1 MHKKILVLLTGALT
15 LSITAIPALA
25 SDPPTDDGQYIWQDE
40 NGDYWYRNG
49 SEDEYIGEGN
59 YAPDPDSGELMEGND
74 AGWTEQDGYFE
85 PHYYYEDGG
94 VWLEDNT
101 GTTYIG
107 SRDDYYID
115 DYGNLQE
122 YSDSEDDSSDSNPSE
137 TSSEE
142 SSAASSGSS
151 SDTAG
156 NSSSQ
161 NSDPSYPNSSSNDTE
176 ENTGSEKR
184 GELHMR
190 VGFHD
195 NDTVIESMPEKENYF
210 ERRSVNDGKSTAAVL
225 KVANSSLDDPSLEG
239 FLAEYYPVKD
249 EIITKKDLTFDS
261 YPAVKYQYI
270 TSVNE
275 EEKNVDALVC
285 QTDDHTFGLFILT
298 PSDTYDKATEKAAT
312 ELIKSVDF
320 IYAERVDMAM
330 TDHFQVLTPERWKY
344 LCNYE
349 TTETENGGYKLTY
362 YNEKVPVL
370 TLEARY
376 YDGKDQPLD
385 SVWQSY
391 LGRIETTDGKKYDL
405 LATISQYSEDASDEW
420 KEMYDT
426 YEDVINGIRMLDGCS
441 LTKGSH
447 A

>member
-1 MHKKILVLLTGALT
+1 MHKKILFLLTGLIA
-15 LSITAIPALA
+15 LSISAVPVLA

-85 PHYYYEDGG
+85 PHYYYEDGS
-94 VWLEDNT
+94 VWLEDAT

-107 SRDDYYID
+107 SRDKYYID

-122 YSDSEDDSSDSNPSE
+122 YSDSEADSSSGDSP
-137 TSSEE
+137 EE
-142 SSAASSGSS
+142 SS
-151 SDTAG
+151 
-156 NSSSQ
+156 
-161 NSDPSYPNSSSNDTE
+161 E
-176 ENTGSEKR
+176 SEKR

-190 VGFHD
+190 VGFPA
-195 NDTVIESMPEKENYF
+195 DTTIRESMPEKGGYF
-210 ERRSVNDGKSTAAVL
+210 EQRSVNEGKSTAFVL
-225 KVANSSLDDPSLEG
+225 KVANSSLEDSSLKG
-239 FLAEYYPVKD
+239 FLAEYYPVKG
-249 EIITKKDLTFDS
+249 EIITKEDLTFES
-261 YPAVKYQYI
+261 YPATKYQYL
-270 TSVNE
+270 TAVNE

-285 QTDDHTFGLFILT
+285 QTDDYTFGLFILT
-298 PSDTYDKATEKAAT
+298 PSDTYDKAAEKEAA
-312 ELIKSVDF
+312 ELIKSIDF
-320 IYAERVDMAM
+320 VYAEYVDMAM
-330 TDHFQVLTPERWKY
+330 TDYFQVLTPERWKY
-344 LCNYE
+344 LCRYE

-362 YNEKVPVL
+362 YNEDVPVL

-385 SVWQSY
+385 SVWQVY
-391 LGRIETTDGKKYDL
+391 LGRIETVDGKKYDL
-405 LATISQYSEDASDEW
+405 LSTISQYSKDASDEW

-426 YEDVINGIRMLDGCS
+426 YLDVINGIRIMDGCS
-441 LTKGSH
+441 LTEGSH